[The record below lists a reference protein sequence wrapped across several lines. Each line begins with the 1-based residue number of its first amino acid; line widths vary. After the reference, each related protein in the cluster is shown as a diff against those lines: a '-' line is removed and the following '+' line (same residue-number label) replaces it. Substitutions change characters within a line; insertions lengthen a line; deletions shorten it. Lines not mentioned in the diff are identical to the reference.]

1 MSLKFFHIVFV
12 TVTTLLCFGGA
23 AWEYNNYRMYGGL
36 HSVSALAAALFGV
49 MMILYGVYFWKKA
62 RRLIL

>member
-12 TVTTLLCFGGA
+12 TITTLLSFAGA
-23 AWEYNNYRMYGGL
+23 GWEWNNYRMYGGL
-36 HSVSALAAALFGV
+36 HSAGAAVLALFGV
-49 MMILYGVYFWKKA
+49 MMIIYGVYFWKKA